1 MRCTKCHKN
10 EAITHFTPVVDGK
23 AQKTVH
29 LCKHCTV
36 ISFRFHTLV
45 LKKTEALSVTSKRCK
60 FCGRRARSARVVA
73 GRPVYLCSDCGKELG
88 RIIADLCIAERP
100 HLMERVE
107 GTVTF
112 MLRDAPEVRAWL
124 TAANLKA
131 IEILR
136 KRRRQDRRDKGG

>member
-1 MRCTKCHKN
+1 MHCTKCHKN
-10 EAITHFTPVVDGK
+10 EAIIHFTPVVDGK

-29 LCKHCTV
+29 LCKHCAV

-45 LKKTEALSVTSKRCK
+45 LKKSEAMSVTGKRCE
-60 FCGRRARSARVVA
+60 FCSRRARF
-73 GRPVYLCSDCGKELG
+73 GRMVTGRTVYWCSDCGKKLR
-88 RIIADLCIAERP
+88 RIIVDLCIAERP

-112 MLRDAPEVRAWL
+112 ILRDAPEVRAWL
-124 TAANLKA
+124 EAANLKA

-136 KRRRQDRRDKGG
+136 ERRRQDDRDKGS